1 MSSDD
6 TNPAVATAN
15 SAFDNIPE
23 QFVPLNQIG
32 IAPENLRASEPPD
45 DEIPQLAETLFAGGQ
60 LLPLFVRPA
69 RGKKELPFMALD
81 GRRRRYG
88 FMALLE
94 AGRIAEDHPV
104 RVKVLTD
111 PALQVAAAMLPNTE
125 TMAPDLVDVIQAVG
139 RMSKRKL
146 SPADIARALGYKRQ
160 EVLGWTVLADL
171 DPSVLNGVRQGRITL
186 KQAKLLTKLSPDD
199 QRQIA
204 DNARTYGTLYDATIR
219 SRLNGTLVSVADRR
233 VRLAGLESY
242 KAAGGRVD
250 SDLFGEEPD
259 VIVDPAILQQ
269 TWEAQARPVIEA
281 LKAEGLEVFL
291 SDYRTAI
298 PEGFKALPYRYTIEV
313 PDDEAETIDALESK
327 VHDACNAVS
336 AAETLTDATR
346 ATLLDLVTSDL
357 DFHRALHNTPI
368 AAATL
373 IPDARTGVEVV
384 FHAADLPQEDIDE
397 ADQDDDDDGAAAPS
411 PGIARVRK
419 VGDIQV
425 PTVELDPS
433 VATHALN
440 ERYTDLAT
448 RGLMRALA
456 DDPQAALILLIARL
470 FAAVGLQ
477 SSGDVNAS
485 ISTLEAK
492 PYQRSGAPPIDCLD
506 GDVCARLD
514 ARREAYLASGE
525 RPIPWIAALSHGERM
540 QFLAELMAMS
550 LNGREFATHAK
561 RHGARAEAVEVRDL
575 TNYDMTDHWVPDVE
589 FFGAHNK
596 RQLLEILQ
604 TMGADTAPATGLKKD
619 DLAAY
624 TADAAE
630 ERRWAP
636 AALSWRAQAPTAT
649 GADVEDAAE
658 EKNGDPA
665 EDGQRPAANEPGPG
679 ADISVAA

>member
-1 MSSDD
+1 
-6 TNPAVATAN
+6 
-15 SAFDNIPE
+15 
-23 QFVPLNQIG
+23 
-32 IAPENLRASEPPD
+32 
-45 DEIPQLAETLFAGGQ
+45 
-60 LLPLFVRPA
+60 
-69 RGKKELPFMALD
+69 MALD

-88 FMALLE
+88 FIALLE

-111 PALQVAAAMLPNTE
+111 PALQAAAAMLPNTE

-171 DPSVLNGVRQGRITL
+171 DPSVLTGVRQGRITL

-219 SRLNGTLVSVADRR
+219 SRLNGTLVTVADRR

-250 SDLFGEEPD
+250 CDLFGEEPD

-269 TWEAQARPVIEA
+269 TWEAQALPVVEA
-281 LKAEGLEVFL
+281 LKAEGIEVFL
-291 SDYRTAI
+291 SEYRTAI
-298 PEGFKALPYRYTIEV
+298 PEGFKTLPYRYTIEV

-327 VHDACNAVS
+327 VHDAQHAVS
-336 AAETLTDATR
+336 ALEAFTDTTR
-346 ATLLDLVTSDL
+346 AALLDLVTADL
-357 DFHRALHNTPI
+357 DFHRALHHSRV

-384 FHAADLPQEDIDE
+384 FHAAGLPEAAIDAAE
-397 ADQDDDDDGAAAPS
+397 QDDDVEGASPQPPS
-411 PGIARVRK
+411 IPRVRK
-419 VGDIQV
+419 VGDIEV
-425 PTVELDPS
+425 PTVDLDPT
-433 VATHALN
+433 VTTHALN

-492 PYQRSGAPPIDCLD
+492 PYQRSGAPPIACLD

-665 EDGQRPAANEPGPG
+665 EDGQSTAANEPGPG
-679 ADISVAA
+679 ADIPFAA

>member
-6 TNPAVATAN
+6 TTPAVTTAN

-45 DEIPQLAETLFAGGQ
+45 DDIAQLAETLFAGGQ
-60 LLPLFVRPA
+60 LLALFVRPA

-81 GRRRRYG
+81 GRRRRFG
-88 FMALLE
+88 FLALLDQ
-94 AGRIAEDHPV
+94 GRIAEDHPV

-125 TMAPDLVDVIQAVG
+125 SVAPDLVDVIQAVG
-139 RMSKRKL
+139 RMSKLKL
-146 SPADIARALGYKRQ
+146 SPGDIARALGYKRQ

-171 DPSVLNGVRQGRITL
+171 DASVLTGVREGRITL
-186 KQAKLLTKLSPDD
+186 KQAKLLTKLPPDD

-204 DNARTYGTLYDATIR
+204 DNARTYGTLYDATLR
-219 SRLNGTLVSVADRR
+219 NRLNGTLVTVADRR

-269 TWEAQARPVIEA
+269 TWEQQALPVIEA
-281 LKAEGLEVFL
+281 LKVEGLEVFL

-298 PEGFKALPYRYTIEV
+298 PEGFKALPYRYAIEV

-327 VHDACNAVS
+327 VHDARSTVS
-336 AAETLTDATR
+336 AVEAFTDATR
-346 ATLLDLVTSDL
+346 GALLDLVAADL
-357 DFHRALHNTPI
+357 DFHRALHDSSI

-384 FHAADLPQEDIDE
+384 FYAADLPEETIDAAE
-397 ADQDDDDDGAAAPS
+397 QDDDHEDASPQPPS
-411 PGIARVRK
+411 IPRVRK
-419 VGDIQV
+419 VGDIEV
-425 PTVELDPS
+425 PNVDLDPTVT
-433 VATHALN
+433 THALN

-448 RGLMRALA
+448 RGLMRALV

-492 PYQRSGAPPIDCLD
+492 AYQRSGAPPIDSLD
-506 GDVCARLD
+506 GEVCARLD
-514 ARREAYLASGE
+514 ARRETYLASGE
-525 RPIPWIAALSHGERM
+525 RPIPWIAGLSHGERM

-575 TNYDMTDHWVPDVE
+575 TNYDITDHWVPDVE

-604 TMGADTAPATGLKKD
+604 SMGADTAPATGLKKD
-619 DLAAY
+619 DLAAH
-624 TADAAE
+624 TSDAAAE
-630 ERRWAP
+630 HRWAP
-636 AALSWRAQAPTAT
+636 AALSWRPQEAPKTED
-649 GADVEDAAE
+649 GGDADGQGDAA
-658 EKNGDPA
+658 DPPA
-665 EDGQRPAANEPGPG
+665 SETTPAANDPG
-679 ADISVAA
+679 AGVEIPAAA

>member
-45 DEIPQLAETLFAGGQ
+45 DEIPQLAETLFVGGQ
-60 LLPLFVRPA
+60 LFPLFVRPA

-88 FMALLE
+88 FFALLE

-171 DPSVLNGVRQGRITL
+171 DPSVLTGVRQGRITL

-204 DNARTYGTLYDATIR
+204 ENARTYGTLYDATIR
-219 SRLNGTLVSVADRR
+219 SRLNGTLVTVADRR
-233 VRLAGLESY
+233 VRLAGLENY
-242 KAAGGRVD
+242 KGAGGRID

-269 TWEAQARPVIEA
+269 TWDAQARPVIEA

-313 PDDEAETIDALESK
+313 PDDEAENIDALESK
-327 VHDACNAVS
+327 VHYARNEVS
-336 AAETLTDATR
+336 APEAFTDATR

-357 DFHRALHNTPI
+357 DFQRALHDTPI

-384 FHAADLPQEDIDE
+384 FHAADLPLEDIDE
-397 ADQDDDDDGAAAPS
+397 VDQDEDDGAAAPS

-425 PTVELDPS
+425 PTVELDPT

-448 RGLMRALA
+448 RGLLRALA
-456 DDPQAALILLIARL
+456 DDPHAALILLIARL

-525 RPIPWIAALSHGERM
+525 RPIPWIAALTHGERM

-636 AALSWRAQAPTAT
+636 AALSWRAQAPPATA
-649 GADVEDAAE
+649 ADVEDAPE
-658 EKNGDPA
+658 EKNGNPT
-665 EDGQRPAANEPGPG
+665 EDGSAAANEPGPG
-679 ADISVAA
+679 ADIPVAA